1 MIYFLKMLL
10 QVTKK
15 KLNVEKEGEDVGVDE
30 VVVKVVEVV
39 KEVELLK
46 LSKKL

>member
-1 MIYFLKMLL
+1 MLL